1 MQQGLLKLILSEE
14 NKPVN
19 IFELIFK
26 NRDNKT
32 CYMTKRRSFIKQ
44 LGGSALLLGA
54 GSLKNLAAQEQHER
68 RILTQQK
75 IVAANDAVN
84 IACIGM
90 GIMGY
95 SDVNTALKLP
105 GVKLVACCDLYDGRL
120 AHAKEVYGNDIFTT
134 RQYEE
139 ILARKDIDAVMVA
152 TSDNWHSRI
161 CIDAMKA
168 GKAVYTEKP
177 MVHQV
182 KQGWDIIQ
190 TQQQTKKVL
199 QVGSQR
205 ISSIVYAKAK
215 DMYEAGDIGAIN
227 SVEAVFNRQS
237 ALGAWQ
243 YTIPSDASVQTV
255 DWERYQQLANKK
267 YAWDEKRFFWWRNY
281 REYGT
286 GVAGDL
292 FVHLLTGLHFITS
305 SKGPEKIYA
314 IGDITYWKDG
324 RNVPD
329 IMTAILQYPETPQH
343 AAFQVTLRVNFA
355 SGEGDTGYTKITGT
369 EGVMEMGWSGFTVK
383 RRKMSKAPGIGG
395 WDAFGT
401 YTNEMQQKL
410 MDAYNKKYT
419 AEDKTADQPMSITY
433 NAPEKYDEHLEHLS
447 NFFNSVRTGAP
458 VVEDAVFGLR
468 ATGPCLACNES
479 YFQKKVIN
487 WDAEKMKMS
496 S

>member
-1 MQQGLLKLILSEE
+1 
-14 NKPVN
+14 
-19 IFELIFK
+19 
-26 NRDNKT
+26 
-32 CYMTKRRSFIKQ
+32 MTKRRNFIKQ

-54 GSLKNLAAQEQHER
+54 GSLKSLAAREQHER
-68 RILTQQK
+68 IILAQQK
-75 IVAANDAVN
+75 KYTANDAVR
-84 IACIGM
+84 IAAVGM

-95 SDVNTALKLP
+95 NDVDTALKVP
-105 GVKLVACCDLYDGRL
+105 GVQLVACCDLYDGRL

-134 RQYEE
+134 RRYED
-139 ILARKDIDAVMVA
+139 ILSRKDIDAVIVA

-182 KQGWDIIQ
+182 KQGLDVIQ
-190 TQQQTKKVL
+190 AQAQTKKVL

-215 DMYEAGDIGAIN
+215 EMYEAGDIGIIN

-237 ALGAWQ
+237 ALGAWE
-243 YTIPSDASVQTV
+243 YTIPLDASPQTV
-255 DWERYQQLANKK
+255 DWERYQQFAEKK

-292 FVHLLTGLHFITS
+292 FVHLLTGLHYITS
-305 SKGPEKIYA
+305 SKGPEKIYS

-329 IMTAILQYPETPQH
+329 VMTAVLQYPETPQH
-343 AAFQVTLRVNFA
+343 AAFQVALRVNFV
-355 SGEGDTGYTKITGT
+355 SGEGETGFTKITGT

-395 WDAFGT
+395 WDSFGT
-401 YTNEMQQKL
+401 YTTDMQQKL

-419 AEDKTADQPMSITY
+419 DSDKKADHLTDITY
-433 NAPEKYDEHLEHLS
+433 AAPEKYDEHLEHFN

-468 ATGPCLACNES
+468 AAGPCLACNES
-479 YFQKKVIN
+479 YFQNKVIH